1 MKITKQHML
10 LYAVTDRSH
19 LGGQSLEEAVEEIL
33 SAGATLLQL
42 REKHLGEQEFLEQAQ
57 RLLPICR
64 RHGVPLIINDSV
76 SVAVQSGADGVHI
89 GLGDMA
95 IQKARQM
102 LGPEKIIGASVHSV
116 QEALA
121 AAEAGADY
129 LGCGA
134 VFGTQTKKD
143 AGLLPH
149 ETLRAICAA
158 VDLPI
163 VAIGGIGE
171 QNILQL
177 CGTGADGVAVIS
189 ALFSQKDKAAAT
201 RRLLALSRQ
210 MIGGAQ

>member
-1 MKITKQHML
+1 M
-10 LYAVTDRSH
+10 
-19 LGGQSLEEAVEEIL
+19 
-33 SAGATLLQL
+33 
-42 REKHLGEQEFLEQAQ
+42 
-57 RLLPICR
+57 
-64 RHGVPLIINDSV
+64 
-76 SVAVQSGADGVHI
+76 
-89 GLGDMA
+89 
-95 IQKARQM
+95 
-102 LGPEKIIGASVHSV
+102 
-116 QEALA
+116 QEALEA
-121 AAEAGADY
+121 AAAGADY

-177 CGTGADGVAVIS
+177 RGTGVDGAAVVS

>member
-42 REKHLGEQEFLEQAQ
+42 REKYLGEQEFLEQAQ

-64 RHGVPLIINDSV
+64 RHGVPLIINDNV
-76 SVAVQSGADGVHI
+76 RVAVQSGADGVHI

-102 LGPEKIIGASVHSV
+102 LGPEKIIGASAHSV

-143 AGLLPH
+143 AGLLAH

-158 VDLPI
+158 VNLPV

-177 CGTGADGVAVIS
+177 RGTGVDGVAVIS

-201 RRLLALSRQ
+201 RRLLELSRR